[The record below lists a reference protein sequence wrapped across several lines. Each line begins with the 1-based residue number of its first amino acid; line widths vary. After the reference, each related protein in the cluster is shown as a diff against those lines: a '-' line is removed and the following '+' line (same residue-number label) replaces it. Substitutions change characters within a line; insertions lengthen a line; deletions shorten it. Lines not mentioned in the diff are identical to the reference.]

1 MFLKLLNIFFFVREH
16 LLYAFHFSP
25 TLDKKCIFPCTTSI
39 MLQCISVVIFTRTT
53 GNTFSLLI
61 LFRRVHGCTHLLLY
75 QLDII
80 LFVSLIFKIKT
91 HTYTVVPQ
99 EQTTLIKRW
108 IIPLLYPQVES
119 RVAMS
124 KYVCSS
130 QKAKYITYTTIQ
142 NYFCSRYIIHNTY
155 KLL

>member
-1 MFLKLLNIFFFVREH
+1 MFLKLLNNFFFVRQH
-16 LLYAFHFSP
+16 LLYAIHFSP
-25 TLDKKCIFPCTTSI
+25 TLNKKCIFLCTTSI
-39 MLQCISVVIFTRTT
+39 MLQCISDEIFTRTT

-61 LFRRVHGCTHLLLY
+61 FRHVHGTTHLLLY

-99 EQTTLIKRW
+99 EQATLFKQW

-130 QKAKYITYTTIQ
+130 QKSKDITYTTIQ
-142 NYFCSRYIIHNTY
+142 NY
-155 KLL
+155 